1 MKSKWIFVGRILIVL
16 GFGIPVITVILSSG
30 FDPTRGFLS
39 SVSSLELVFDRGS
52 LPLTENY
59 PKLSNQITQSRKDGF
74 SDEEIYAEI
83 RKRWLEAKKG
93 GYSDKEIEEWLGLPS
108 RWIQARLKPV
118 GRVSI
123 PFRLILAG
131 SAVLLTLGLILI
143 LSTAR
148 GS

>member
-1 MKSKWIFVGRILIVL
+1 VDFVGRILIVL

-39 SVSSLELVFDRGS
+39 SVSSLEFVFDRGS

-59 PKLSNQITQSRKDGF
+59 PKHSNQITQSRKDGF

-93 GYSDKEIEEWLGLPS
+93 VI
-108 RWIQARLKPV
+108 RIR
-118 GRVSI
+118 R
-123 PFRLILAG
+123 
-131 SAVLLTLGLILI
+131 
-143 LSTAR
+143 
-148 GS
+148 